1 MTVMWRTISIYPL
14 LCPSNLTYHFN
25 IFENDIIYNQF
36 NLRQGKAS
44 HTLNGNK
51 TMLLYVH
58 VYFGWKEKACE
69 CDDDRGRE
77 STLPTKAKTP
87 LTIPGLC
94 SLSSVNMRYLTS
106 LITVHSQPPI
116 EPFKTCIS
124 TRDQDHP
131 VHYEQ

>member
-94 SLSSVNMRYLTS
+94 SLSSVNMRYL
-106 LITVHSQPPI
+106 ITHHHT
-116 EPFKTCIS
+116 FTTTNKTLKTCIS
-124 TRDQDHP
+124 TLDQDYL